1 MAPENHQRITRK
13 SLLQTATTAAVCS
26 IAGEL
31 PVFAADHR
39 TIKNTYVKKAAIIW
53 YSQAGNTRRYG
64 ECAAHAFTEKGI
76 AVTAS
81 DYRDFDAGA
90 VGDYDLILIGSPV
103 FYYDVPG
110 NFKKWISSLKPID
123 GTPVAG
129 FMSFGGAGGNQHNAA
144 CTLLDLM
151 VEKGGVPVGMGL
163 FGNMSTYPPT
173 WSMGMEERI
182 LRYRHLPDEQTFAKV
197 KDFALAALGN
207 VGKNS
212 PLTYRK
218 KFDFNE
224 AIKGGF
230 SIFWAARLFTG
241 THRIDQKA
249 CIQCGTC
256 TEKCPT
262 GAIEYTTYTVTSGKC
277 IYCYGCVNNCP
288 AGAIDMTYM
297 GKKLSGFN
305 EFTKRHGIVIKDPA

>member
-1 MAPENHQRITRK
+1 MAAGKPTDMTRK
-13 SLLQTATTAAVCS
+13 SLLQTTSVAAVCS

-31 PVFAADHR
+31 PVFAR
-39 TIKNTYVKKAAIIW
+39 EYRPIKNQQVKKAAVIW

-64 ECAAHAFTEKGI
+64 ECAAAALSAKGI

-81 DYRDFDAGA
+81 DYRDFDAGGIDA
-90 VGDYDLILIGSPV
+90 YDLIVAGCPV

-110 NFKKWISSLKPID
+110 NYKEWLSSLKPID

-129 FMSFGGAGGNQHNAA
+129 FVSFGGEGGNQHNTV

-151 VEKGGVPVGMGL
+151 VDKGGVPVGAGL

-182 LRYRHLPDEQTFAKV
+182 LKYRHLPDERTFDRV
-197 KDFALAALGN
+197 REFTLSSLGN
-207 VGKNS
+207 VEVNK
-212 PLTYRK
+212 PITYSK
-218 KFDFNE
+218 KFNFSE
-224 AIKGGF
+224 AVKGGF
-230 SIFWAARLFTG
+230 SIFWGARLMTG
-241 THRIDQKA
+241 THRIDRTA

-262 GAIEYTTYTVTSGKC
+262 GAIRYKDYAVDSGKC

-288 AGAIDMTYM
+288 AGAVDMTYL
-297 GKKLSGFN
+297 GKKLTGFN
-305 EFTKRHGIVIKDPA
+305 DFTKKHGIALNNPA

>member
-1 MAPENHQRITRK
+1 MLSGKDLTLTRK
-13 SLLQTATTAAVCS
+13 SLLRTAAAAAACT
-26 IAGEL
+26 IAGDL
-31 PVFAADHR
+31 PVMAREHKPLKS
-39 TIKNTYVKKAAIIW
+39 TSVKKAAVIW

-64 ECAAHAFTEKGI
+64 ECAARVLSGKGI
-76 AVTAS
+76 AVIAS
-81 DYRDFDAGA
+81 DYRDFDADGIDA
-90 VGDYDLILIGSPV
+90 YDLIVVGSPV

-110 NFKKWISSLKPID
+110 NFKKWLSSLKPID

-129 FMSFGGAGGNQHNAA
+129 FVSFGGEGGNQHNTV

-151 VEKGGVPVGMGL
+151 AEKGGVPVGMGL

-182 LRYRHLPDEQTFAKV
+182 LKYRHLPDERTFRKV
-197 KDFALAALGN
+197 KEFTVSALEN
-207 VGKNS
+207 VGNNR
-212 PLTYRK
+212 PTDYRR
-218 KFDFNE
+218 KFDFRE

-230 SIFWAARLFTG
+230 SIFWGARLLTG
-241 THRIDQKA
+241 THRIDRKA

-262 GAIEYTTYTVTSGKC
+262 GTIRYASYTVTSGTC

-305 EFTKRHGIVIKDPA
+305 EFTKKHGITLNNPF

>member
-1 MAPENHQRITRK
+1 MPLEREKSLTRK
-13 SLLQTATTAAVCS
+13 CLLQTAGAATMCS

-31 PVFAADHR
+31 PVLAGKR
-39 TIKNTYVKKAAIIW
+39 PPMKTTSVRKAAVVW

-64 ECAAHAFTEKGI
+64 ECAARALSEKGI

-81 DYRDFDAGA
+81 DYRDFDAAGIDA
-90 VGDYDLILIGSPV
+90 FDLIVAGSPV

-123 GTPVAG
+123 GMPVAA
-129 FMSFGGAGGNQHNAA
+129 FVSFGGEGGNQHNTA

-151 VEKGGVPVGMGL
+151 VEKGGVPVGTGL

-182 LRYRHLPDEQTFAKV
+182 LKYRHLPDEKTFDRV
-197 KDFALAALGN
+197 REFALSSLGN
-207 VGKNS
+207 VEGNK
-212 PLTYRK
+212 PVDYGK
-218 KFDFNE
+218 KFDFRE

-230 SIFWAARLFTG
+230 SIFWGARLMTG
-241 THRIDQKA
+241 THRIDRKA

-262 GAIEYTTYTVTSGKC
+262 GAIRYKDYAVDSGKC
-277 IYCYGCVNNCP
+277 VYCYGCVNNCP

-305 EFTKRHGIVIKDPA
+305 DFTKKHGIVLKDPA